1 MKTNIIQTIQAT
13 MQLHGFTLMQTL
25 SGMFAHPWVY
35 SEINFFFCRI
45 LGWFHLKLVKTA
57 QTVED
62 KNIHLNAAARNYMES
77 ANTYPADD
85 EFSVFFRSIALDAL
99 LQHGTPLRH
108 TLPICKRIRSSI
120 PAVLKIW
127 ENSAMSQRRDVAL
140 QEVLDWERES
150 QRGLLAGTLTPS
162 SEVGRSH

>member
-1 MKTNIIQTIQAT
+1 MDLPSCRRSRVC
-13 MQLHGFTLMQTL
+13 LHTCGLFGNQ
-25 SGMFAHPWVY
+25 
-35 SEINFFFCRI
+35 IFFCRI

-162 SEVGRSH
+162 SEVGRCH